1 MKVIFDTNAAREYI
15 AKVSHVDIES
25 HVRANAE
32 KMKNNNIDLLV
43 NPIVIIE
50 LMYHLLDKNDKD
62 YYVSYNTIKALILTV
77 KYQSK
82 SDLLPMMSVAEC
94 IIARELFNERIEKR
108 EEMYSNLMS
117 LASHII
123 NVDID
128 NIDAYISANGTVIKE
143 YVDDVENSF
152 VEQTK
157 MIANKLLTN
166 QSNININ
173 NFMKS
178 SNYEQTLAMYII
190 RTTYNLLINENKIDS
205 QINQLLQ
212 LLSTNKKASSFHEF
226 ISFLSLHPEL
236 VIAFQKIMKHSQI
249 IIEKYPSF
257 IALFKQVMIKIQGG
271 MSDEK
276 IKNYIWDILLMFNV
290 TDLTIDKEPVI
301 FVTSDKAMLEAANIS
316 HKNLS
321 IMTFKELKEK
331 YLQ

>member
-15 AKVSHVDIES
+15 TKVPHTDIENYA
-25 HVRANAE
+25 RTNAE
-32 KMKNNNIDLLV
+32 KMKKGNINLLV
-43 NPIVIIE
+43 NPIVVME

-62 YYVSYNTIKALILTV
+62 YYISYNTIKALVLTM
-77 KYQSK
+77 KYQYE
-82 SDLLPMMSVAEC
+82 SDLFPMMAVAEC
-94 IIARELFNERIEKR
+94 IIARDLFNKRIEER
-108 EEMYSNLMS
+108 EKMYSNLMS
-117 LASHII
+117 GASYIVDKGI
-123 NVDID
+123 NDID
-128 NIDAYISANGTVIKE
+128 NFIFTDGVTIKE
-143 YVDDVENSF
+143 YVDNVENSF

-157 MIANKLLTN
+157 MLAKFYTN
-166 QSNININ
+166 QPNTNIGNFTKTN
-173 NFMKS
+173 NYK
-178 SNYEQTLAMYII
+178 QALAMYII
-190 RTTYNLLINENKIDS
+190 RTTYNLLINENKIDPKTK
-205 QINQLLQ
+205 QLIHF
-212 LLSTNKKASSFHEF
+212 LSANGQFANFQEL
-226 ISFLSLHPEL
+226 ISFLHSQPDF
-236 VIAFQKIMKHSQI
+236 VILFKKMMKHSQI

-257 IALFKQVMIKIQGG
+257 IALFEQVMIKVQNG